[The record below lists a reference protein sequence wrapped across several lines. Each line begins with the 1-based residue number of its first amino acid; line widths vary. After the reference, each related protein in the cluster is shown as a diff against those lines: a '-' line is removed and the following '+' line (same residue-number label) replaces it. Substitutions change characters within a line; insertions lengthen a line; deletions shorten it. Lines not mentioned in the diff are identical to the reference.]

1 MNKFAS
7 RFINTAA
14 AVREVPT
21 DTGTEPAVI
30 SNPTDYDG
38 EALAGNARAMA
49 AKETDAMS
57 AAVNVVMKAKEDWQ
71 GGPIRVLLALQ
82 ASYTPEE
89 LASFPVPD
97 SDTGNNPDKFKIE
110 VVKDG
115 STVKRPTT
123 WYTQFADATKEGK
136 AICDRIEMIERAAKT
151 DTVKTG
157 IPEDILSLNPTQREV
172 ELNRLKGRRN
182 TIRASYKKAVALNI
196 QFNLVNE
203 MDGIQAE
210 PIWIDGKEGEEVENT
225 TKPIAVWQIP
235 EEGKPVKNWEAYSV
249 GSFMKLSV
257 GKALEKGGT
266 FKALKES
273 VTRAKAGAV
282 GNNAAATKT
291 PAIATLETLL
301 ERMVE
306 VHSYAMDKV
315 MMAKDTAEYGTIL
328 KTLNSKGA
336 DELVTTFVELK
347 VMFDQIYKDAKL
359 GEKYQKIQLDNP
371 ELISKVG

>member
-1 MNKFAS
+1 
-7 RFINTAA
+7 
-14 AVREVPT
+14 
-21 DTGTEPAVI
+21 
-30 SNPTDYDG
+30 
-38 EALAGNARAMA
+38 
-49 AKETDAMS
+49 
-57 AAVNVVMKAKEDWQ
+57 
-71 GGPIRVLLALQ
+71 
-82 ASYTPEE
+82 
-89 LASFPVPD
+89 
-97 SDTGNNPDKFKIE
+97 
-110 VVKDG
+110 
-115 STVKRPTT
+115 
-123 WYTQFADATKEGK
+123 
-136 AICDRIEMIERAAKT
+136 
-151 DTVKTG
+151 
-157 IPEDILSLNPTQREV
+157 
-172 ELNRLKGRRN
+172 
-182 TIRASYKKAVALNI
+182 
-196 QFNLVNE
+196 